1 MLPTSD
7 GVCSAA
13 YPEKETAESASIAQ
27 LRLARAVLPDTSL
40 LSRSAI
46 QRGAAMGPN
55 LHSSSN
61 KGINPGDPLPYEA
74 TDFRL
79 DSRLVGL

>member
-40 LSRSAI
+40 LFSRLGDYSEAL
-46 QRGAAMGPN
+46 QCAN
-55 LHSSSN
+55 LHSSS
-61 KGINPGDPLPYEA
+61 KGRYRGWSA
-74 TDFRL
+74 AAARGF
-79 DSRLVGL
+79 S

>member
-27 LRLARAVLPDTSL
+27 LRLATAVRATSL
-40 LSRSAI
+40 LFSLGDPPASRCI
-46 QRGAAMGPN
+46 HPN
-55 LHSSSN
+55 LRIHQLR
-61 KGINPGDPLPYEA
+61 GDIGAERGPRRF
-74 TDFRL
+74 T
-79 DSRLVGL
+79 

>member
-40 LSRSAI
+40 LFRAPRFSEALQWAQTCI
-46 QRGAAMGPN
+46 HQVTRGLILETPSPM
-55 LHSSSN
+55 
-61 KGINPGDPLPYEA
+61 
-74 TDFRL
+74 RL
-79 DSRLVGL
+79 RILGWTLVS

>member
-40 LSRSAI
+40 LFALGDSVRRSI
-46 QRGAAMGPN
+46 GQTCIHQVRVDIER
-55 LHSSSN
+55 S
-61 KGINPGDPLPYEA
+61 
-74 TDFRL
+74 
-79 DSRLVGL
+79 

>member
-27 LRLARAVLPDTSL
+27 LRLATAVRATRRCFSQGD
-40 LSRSAI
+40 SARRCI
-46 QRGAAMGPN
+46 HPN
-55 LHSSSN
+55 LRIHQLR
-61 KGINPGDPLPYEA
+61 GDIGAEPWGRF
-74 TDFRL
+74 T
-79 DSRLVGL
+79 

>member
-27 LRLARAVLPDTSL
+27 LRLATAVLPDTSL
-40 LSRSAI
+40 LFALGDSARRCI
-46 QRGAAMGPN
+46 HPN
-55 LHSSSN
+55 LRIHQLR
-61 KGINPGDPLPYEA
+61 GDIGAEPA
-74 TDFRL
+74 ARRFT
-79 DSRLVGL
+79 